1 MQQALIPPREPGQ
14 SESIPPPMIY
24 VEKQLKWE
32 YKQIIRN
39 FENEKLLAE
48 TELNALGE
56 DGWELTGIVQQPP
69 NTYFYFKRQI
79 EK

>member
-1 MQQALIPPREPGQ
+1 MQRTLIPPHDPSPQ
-14 SESIPPPMIY
+14 SIRPPMIY

-32 YKQIIRN
+32 YKQIARN
-39 FENEKLLAE
+39 LESEKPLDE

-56 DGWELTGIVQQPP
+56 EGWELTGLAQQPP
-69 NTYFYFKRQI
+69 ITYFYFRRQI

>member
-1 MQQALIPPREPGQ
+1 
-14 SESIPPPMIY
+14 MIY

-32 YKQIIRN
+32 YKQIVRN
-39 FENEKLLAE
+39 FENEKPLDE

-56 DGWELTGIVQQPP
+56 DGWELTGIAQQPP
-69 NTYFYFKRQI
+69 NTYFYFKRQT

>member
-14 SESIPPPMIY
+14 SDSIRPPMIY

-32 YKQIIRN
+32 YKQIVRN
-39 FENEKLLAE
+39 FENEKPLDE

-56 DGWELTGIVQQPP
+56 DGWELIGIAQQPP

>member
-1 MQQALIPPREPGQ
+1 
-14 SESIPPPMIY
+14 MIY

-32 YKQIIRN
+32 YKQIARN
-39 FENEKLLAE
+39 LESEKPLDE

-56 DGWELTGIVQQPP
+56 EGWELTGLAQQPP
-69 NTYFYFKRQI
+69 ITYFYFKRQI

>member
-1 MQQALIPPREPGQ
+1 
-14 SESIPPPMIY
+14 MIY

-32 YKQIIRN
+32 YKQIVRN
-39 FENEKLLAE
+39 FENEKPLDE

-56 DGWELTGIVQQPP
+56 DGWELTGIAQQPP

>member
-1 MQQALIPPREPGQ
+1 MQQVLIPPREPGQ
-14 SESIPPPMIY
+14 SESIRPPMIY

-32 YKQIIRN
+32 YKQIVRN
-39 FENEKLLAE
+39 FENEKPLDE

-56 DGWELTGIVQQPP
+56 DGWELTGIAQQPP
-69 NTYFYFKRQI
+69 NTYFYFKRQT

>member
-14 SESIPPPMIY
+14 SEPIRPPMIY

-32 YKQIIRN
+32 YKQIVRN
-39 FENEKLLAE
+39 FENEKPLDE

-56 DGWELTGIVQQPP
+56 DGWELTGIAQQPP
-69 NTYFYFKRQI
+69 NTYFYFKRQT